1 MGRITSDGRV
11 EIGLANRSFGL
22 AAPLGAHAP
31 DSVGWRS
38 ATGGAGTAFYLGW
51 VSFWRHA
58 EKLLSEPACGS
69 ASHGHG

>member
-1 MGRITSDGRV
+1 MGRITPEGRI
-11 EIGLANRSFGL
+11 EIELSLRSFGF
-22 AAPLGAHAP
+22 AGPVAAHAP
-31 DSVGWRS
+31 DSAGRRS
-38 ATGGAGTAFYLGW
+38 AAGGAGTGLYFGW